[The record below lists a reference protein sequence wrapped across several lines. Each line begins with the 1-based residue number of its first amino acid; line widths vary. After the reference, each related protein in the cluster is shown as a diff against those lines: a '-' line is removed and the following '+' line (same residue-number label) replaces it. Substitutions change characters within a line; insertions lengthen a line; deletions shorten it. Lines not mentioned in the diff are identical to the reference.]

1 MVVRNYD
8 YEEKTMKN
16 ENKSLEE
23 MLQDAA
29 NGKDIKNKEK
39 SEHTAQDLR
48 KQVLAHGVHMIEK
61 LQKSIYNKDEDI
73 SAEQARSYE
82 MLWPVLENLI
92 DKTEDLK
99 VIQATNATEVIGA
112 VTAGKMTMNEGLA
125 MMALLKDQITIE
137 ELPKLLEQLGDLEE
151 K

>member
-1 MVVRNYD
+1 MGVRNYD

-112 VTAGKMTMNEGLA
+112 VTAGKMTTNEGLA